1 MPCHL
6 HRGLHRRRR
15 DRRRRLRSR
24 IRPHQFRIARASSP
38 ESPASAPRRRD
49 SRGSASRK
57 RRFFLLSRRGCG
69 TRLVRRWV
77 VFSRFRHGEDL
88 GAARGLRREVRRLH
102 SDRTLRVHRWLCRR
116 GLSRSAGFRRRRH
129 CLLPPVGRRCDVD
142 HAPALGAVQNRSN
155 RRSISDAEANLA
167 GGAGNGEEHWIQ
179 GWDLSHVQSGAEKR
193 RKTLGARPHQL

>member
-6 HRGLHRRRR
+6 HRRLQRRRR
-15 DRRRRLRSR
+15 RRRRQFRRQFRLRQS
-24 IRPHQFRIARASSP
+24 RIARNRA
-38 ESPASAPRRRD
+38 RRRD

-69 TRLVRRWV
+69 ARPVRRWI
-77 VFSRFRHGEDL
+77 VFSRFRRGEDL

-193 RKTLGARPHQL
+193 QKTLGARPHQL